1 MSYTKILPRGGTKY
15 EWTTMNPVLAE
26 REMAVE
32 YPDSG
37 IGTGL
42 CRFKFGDGFKTY
54 NELAYAFDGAS
65 ASSMIGGS
73 AFAGNTF
80 QIRADTHENW
90 LLANPI
96 LEENELVYDTT
107 LNCFYIGD
115 GASRFNQLTPA
126 GRDAQ
131 RVYDFGDE
139 DEDEIVSP
147 LTGSGA
153 SMVSVTTASSPAFA
167 ARSSAPTVSLGD
179 LMSMALGA
187 GIEPQ
192 PIEGGEPFIIEPVTE
207 STPLNTE
214 SIEETGEIEEIPDS
228 DDRNVDIDIVEE
240 AKESDPEQEVS
251 IESEITEEIEKQ
263 VEVEPE
269 EGIDTSSEILEEETL
284 EEKEENKTEDMV
296 VE

>member
-1 MSYTKILPRGGTKY
+1 MSYTKIMPRGGTAY
-15 EWTTMNPVLAE
+15 EWRTKNPVLAE

-107 LNCFYIGD
+107 ENCFYIGD

-126 GRDAQ
+126 GRDSK

-139 DEDEIVSP
+139 DEDDIVSP
-147 LTGSGA
+147 LSGVGTGA
-153 SMVSVTTASSPAFA
+153 SVMRASSPAFA
-167 ARSSAPTVSLGD
+167 TRSSTPTASLSD

-187 GIEPQ
+187 GIETQ
-192 PIEGGEPFIIEPVTE
+192 PIEGGEPFIVESVESSDTTEEPEVE
-207 STPLNTE
+207 EAGGS
-214 SIEETGEIEEIPDS
+214 ETGMT
-228 DDRNVDIDIVEE
+228 VDEFLEMNADIVEI
-240 AKESDPEQEVS
+240 ADDIPEEEKS
-251 IESEITEEIEKQ
+251 TELKNTEDEITE
-263 VEVEPE
+263 
-269 EGIDTSSEILEEETL
+269 
-284 EEKEENKTEDMV
+284 
-296 VE
+296 

>member
-1 MSYTKILPRGGTKY
+1 MSYTKIMPRGGTKY

-90 LLANPI
+90 LLANPV

-107 LNCFYIGD
+107 YNCFYIGD

-131 RVYDFGDE
+131 RIYDFGDE

-147 LTGSGA
+147 VTSATGG
-153 SMVSVTTASSPAFA
+153 VS
-167 ARSSAPTVSLGD
+167 TVSAMSAAVPPVATLGD
-179 LMSMALGA
+179 LMSMAFGS
-187 GIEPQ
+187 GIDPQ
-192 PIEGGEPFIIEPVTE
+192 PIEGGAPFIIEPLSEPAPKINPVEDVMTASSIGDDVDFKEEE
-207 STPLNTE
+207 SLEDGNT
-214 SIEETGEIEEIPDS
+214 ITT
-228 DDRNVDIDIVEE
+228 VDEFLDKNSDIVEE
-240 AKESDPEQEVS
+240 IDDIQEDDSTPTVEEGENT
-251 IESEITEEIEKQ
+251 ESEATE
-263 VEVEPE
+263 
-269 EGIDTSSEILEEETL
+269 
-284 EEKEENKTEDMV
+284 
-296 VE
+296 

>member
-1 MSYTKILPRGGTKY
+1 MSYTKIMPRGGTKY
-15 EWTTMNPVLAE
+15 EWDTMNPILAE

-54 NELAYAFDGAS
+54 RELPYAFDGSS

-107 LNCFYIGD
+107 ENCFYIGD
-115 GASRFNQLTPA
+115 GATRFNQLTPA
-126 GRDAQ
+126 GRDSK

-139 DEDEIVSP
+139 DEDDIENP
-147 LTGSGA
+147 LAGNGATGA
-153 SMVSVTTASSPAFA
+153 SFMAASSPAFVSN
-167 ARSSAPTVSLGD
+167 SSASTASLSD
-179 LMSMALGA
+179 LMSMALGS
-187 GIEPQ
+187 GITPQ
-192 PIEGGEPFIIEPVTE
+192 PIEGGKPFILGSVEDSDIIEEPE
-207 STPLNTE
+207 SEEGTDFGDE
-214 SIEETGEIEEIPDS
+214 SIGLS
-228 DDRNVDIDIVEE
+228 
-240 AKESDPEQEVS
+240 
-251 IESEITEEIEKQ
+251 ITEE
-263 VEVEPE
+263 
-269 EGIDTSSEILEEETL
+269 EINAES
-284 EEKEENKTEDMV
+284 EENKTED
-296 VE
+296 EIIE